1 MTTIEYILT
10 TVGII
15 TLLFAIIAI
24 TLYLLRNFIRPTAT
38 TLLCKNNGMLLVES
52 GRKPIFFSDV
62 KAADVFIKKCK
73 LAGVFWEI
81 YTIDDGEVKHLGS
94 SEKLSSVC

>member
-1 MTTIEYILT
+1 MTTSEYILA

-24 TLYLLRNFIRPTAT
+24 TLYLLGKTIRPTAT
-38 TLLCKNNGMLLVES
+38 TLLCRDKGMLLVKS

-62 KAADVFIKKCK
+62 KAADAFIKKCK
-73 LAGVFWEI
+73 PAGVFWEI